1 MNTHGSDAS
10 GTDTTGTD
18 GGPMH
23 TGTSDT
29 GTPGTGTPDVT
40 ATAAGGRGGVTET
53 AAVADIFGIR
63 SPAVRV
69 AMGFFGVV
77 ALAVTIH
84 STSDDSPVWGWV
96 LLAVAALLLG
106 AACHGV
112 IAVRADPMP
121 VGPAALIA
129 AATLLGVGAGLARIT
144 DAGADVMQ
152 SGPPIGA
159 SVIVLAYLAVR
170 GRVVAAW
177 AVSAAIT
184 VVAGVWATMV
194 GMGAVYGVLLT
205 VPGYAIMIMGSLFA
219 LMLRPMAANIIALR
233 ASGSRQIATEAAV
246 RAAEDVRRQQI
257 SGFSRQAR
265 PLLEAVAA
273 RREFTAEDVVRA
285 RLVETSLRD
294 GIRARGLDRAEVR
307 DAVWAARAAGVTVTL
322 LDDGGVDAVD
332 ATDREI
338 VRDRLVAAL
347 VAELDGRTDGRVV
360 ARILPPG
367 RRTVAVISV
376 SGEGRREFDAHGR
389 DVGSVSFP
397 S

>member
-1 MNTHGSDAS
+1 
-10 GTDTTGTD
+10 
-18 GGPMH
+18 
-23 TGTSDT
+23 
-29 GTPGTGTPDVT
+29 
-40 ATAAGGRGGVTET
+40 
-53 AAVADIFGIR
+53 
-63 SPAVRV
+63 
-69 AMGFFGVV
+69 
-77 ALAVTIH
+77 
-84 STSDDSPVWGWV
+84 
-96 LLAVAALLLG
+96 
-106 AACHGV
+106 
-112 IAVRADPMP
+112 
-121 VGPAALIA
+121 
-129 AATLLGVGAGLARIT
+129 
-144 DAGADVMQ
+144 
-152 SGPPIGA
+152 
-159 SVIVLAYLAVR
+159 
-170 GRVVAAW
+170 
-177 AVSAAIT
+177 
-184 VVAGVWATMV
+184 
-194 GMGAVYGVLLT
+194 
-205 VPGYAIMIMGSLFA
+205 MGSLFA